1 MGRHFTVV
9 AVARLGEILGTSS
22 WWNTLRS
29 CRCVRRRLPAPSRSL
44 AAVS

>member
-1 MGRHFTVV
+1 MGRHIGVV
-9 AVARLGEILGTSS
+9 AVARLVETLRRPS
-22 WWNTLRS
+22 WCKTLRS